1 MARVSAN
8 FFAPEGARVMDD
20 FDRTFNAPPT
30 PSQTALVICSRC
42 GASNPPVSE
51 FCRKC
56 GDAGMR
62 PAAASAAR
70 RPRSRALVAVCAALL
85 TAIPVIGLHVA
96 LTTRKERIHRAELA
110 ARTAELKL
118 ELGRA
123 RISLSGAGS
132 NLREAM
138 DTPRHISEQV
148 SQSLKLST
156 LQVENAKLK
165 AEQMISAR
173 RVKNAEEKYEDADL
187 KLRNAKGELR
197 ELREELDACNSKQAR
212 TMQKLV
218 ETERRLRSAEARR
231 SQGGAYGP

>member
-1 MARVSAN
+1 MGPDP
-8 FFAPEGARVMDD
+8 PESRN
-20 FDRTFNAPPT
+20 TF
-30 PSQTALVICSRC
+30 VICARC
-42 GASNPPVSE
+42 GASNPAVSE

-56 GDAGMR
+56 GDASIR
-62 PAAASAAR
+62 PAAAWAAR
-70 RPRSRALVAVCAALL
+70 RPRSRALVAVCAVFL
-85 TAIPVIGLHVA
+85 TAIPLICLHFA
-96 LTTRKERIHRAELA
+96 LTARSNRMHRAALA

-132 NLREAM
+132 NLGEAM

-148 SQSLKLST
+148 NQSLKLST

-173 RVKNAEEKYEDADL
+173 RVKDAEDKYDDADL

-197 ELREELDACNSKQAR
+197 ELREELDACNAKQAK

-218 ETERRLRSAEARR
+218 DTERKLRSAEGRNPER
-231 SQGGAYGP
+231 GGYRP